1 MFQDYLGYARI
12 AQMPA
17 AAGCGRKTGLKR
29 QTRKTHE
36 QMIDLSQLNN
46 EQRIAALHQK
56 GPMLVFAGAGSGK
69 TRTLAYRVA
78 LLLEKGADPSS
89 ILAIT
94 FTNKAAGEMK
104 ERITGLNEQGAKV
117 WISTFHATCARILR
131 SDIKHLGY
139 NSRFTIL
146 DSEDSQR
153 ALRQCVVDD
162 ATSLREIAA
171 AISSLKDRLM
181 DWEEADLYKDT
192 FKEYQRKL
200 KASNCLDFDD
210 LISLCVKLFMER
222 PDILAKWQRK
232 FKHVL
237 VDEYQD
243 TSYAQNKLASL
254 LAGKSESFFAV
265 GDDDQSIYSWR
276 GADVKNILDFE
287 KTYPK
292 AAVVKLEQNYRSTE
306 YILGAANEVIAKN
319 MARVEKSLWID
330 KQGGSKVS
338 VWSCEDEIG
347 EADAIASHI
356 ASAFAKGETCS
367 QFAILYRAN
376 FQAKAIEEGLVRS
389 GVPYRLIGGVKFYQ
403 RKEVKDIIAYLR
415 ALANPRDDISCL
427 RVINTPKR
435 GISLITQKKISNLA
449 KEMGISFYDAATEL
463 DSVKPVVSFVAM
475 MDSLADFAQKNSVSA
490 IVDEVIE
497 RTGYLKSLTD
507 EEDRE
512 ARASNIELLR
522 KKAIAFESENGGSIY
537 DFLESVALVSDVD
550 NYDEKANAVSVMTLH
565 SAKGLEFPFVF
576 LCGAAEGLLP
586 FHTAIF
592 DKKRLEEE
600 RRLFYVGA
608 TRAMNKLVI
617 TYPATCPL
625 PSGSKAGG
633 PSRFINDIPAG
644 CMEKATRRAFAAK
657 APAPFPPGKA
667 PVSSLDFKKG
677 DRVRQAKYG
686 EGVVESIL
694 PKGADFEVTV
704 NFDHNGSRTLLAKFA
719 KLKTVSRN

>member
-1 MFQDYLGYARI
+1 
-12 AQMPA
+12 
-17 AAGCGRKTGLKR
+17 
-29 QTRKTHE
+29 
-36 QMIDLSQLNN
+36 
-46 EQRIAALHQK
+46 
-56 GPMLVFAGAGSGK
+56 MLVFAGAGSGK

-78 LLLEKGADPSS
+78 LLLEKGVDPSS

-104 ERITGLNEQGAKV
+104 ERISGLNDLGSKV
-117 WISTFHATCARILR
+117 WISTFHAACARILR
-131 SDIKHLGY
+131 SDIQFLGY

-146 DSEDSQR
+146 DSEDSQK
-153 ALRQCVVDD
+153 ALRQCVVDE
-162 ATSLREIAA
+162 ATSLRDIAA
-171 AISSLKDRLM
+171 AISTLKDRLLG
-181 DWEEADLYKDT
+181 WEDADQYKET

-222 PDILAKWQRK
+222 PDVLAKWQRK
-232 FKHVL
+232 LKHVL

-356 ASAFAKGETCS
+356 AGACAKGEPYS

-415 ALANPRDDISCL
+415 AIANPRDDISCL

-463 DSVKPVVSFVAM
+463 EGVKPVTAFVSM
-475 MDSLADFAQKNSVSA
+475 MDSLADFSMKNSVSA
-490 IVDEVIE
+490 LVGEVIE
-497 RTGYLKSLTD
+497 RTGYIKSLSESKSSSESTSGNPSDTD
-507 EEDRE
+507 DRD
-512 ARASNIELLR
+512 ARISNIELLR
-522 KKAIAFESENGGSIY
+522 SKAAAFDRDNGGSLY

-592 DKKRLEEE
+592 DKKKLEEE

-617 TYPATCPL
+617 SYPASCPL
-625 PSGSKAGG
+625 PSGSRAGG
-633 PSRFINDIPAG
+633 PSRFIGDIPAG
-644 CMEKATRRAFAAK
+644 CVEKAARRTFAAK
-657 APAPFPPGKA
+657 APAPFPQGKA
-667 PVSSLDFKKG
+667 PVSLLEFKKG

-686 EGVVESIL
+686 EGIVESIL

-704 NFDHNGSRTLLAKFA
+704 TFDHNGSRKLLAKFA
-719 KLKTVSRN
+719 KLKRIES